1 MSNKGGLLHV
11 LRDSILFGAGA
22 FILLPAASW
31 IDDQEEQVEE
41 LFSRLEEC
49 EKNLDRGEEIQK
61 LLHSRLERC
70 EKNHELKE

>member
-1 MSNKGGLLHV
+1 MCSVIAFFLVQVLSSYYLQLLGWMIKKN
-11 LRDSILFGAGA
+11 RSRN
-22 FILLPAASW
+22 
-31 IDDQEEQVEE
+31 